1 MVFLSK
7 VKFLMKVWFFLLLV
21 LCYSLSIQAQEV
33 YVCDNNGSIHTLDLS
48 DCSTSFVVDINS
60 GLEPNDIT
68 FHPNGNLYAILNS
81 GEISE
86 IDIATGAFTT
96 LTNLPGGDFNSL
108 TCNEDGLFYATG
120 GQGILWTYDL
130 VTDVSENL
138 GNFNFG
144 ASGDLTFFEGGLYVA
159 TSGDNIV
166 QIDLDDLDNSAI
178 FIDESVPGSIFG
190 IVSFSEGCSDFNTFA
205 NASNG
210 DIYLIDFENQL
221 LDFKCNVN
229 LLIFGGAS
237 TSEFLASAAPIV
249 IDSINLVVPSCD
261 MLGSIEITASG
272 GTAPIEYSL
281 NGGAFQLSGVF
292 TNLSTGIYEIAIKDE
307 VDCTV
312 LDTIDF
318 EIPGLPF
325 FNEIVIDTP
334 SCGVD
339 TFNVEILATGDNL
352 EYAIDGVTFQQD
364 NIFIGLSEGV
374 YPVAI
379 SDENNCT
386 IFDTINL
393 EIPALPTFDDILI
406 ETLDCGVDFNIE
418 IVATGNDLMYAITD
432 ELFQSS
438 NIFTNLNAGAYEVAI
453 ADENNC
459 VVLDTINL
467 EIPDLLTFDD
477 ILIETP
483 DCGVGS
489 FNIEVIATGNDLEY
503 ALNGGVSQTVN
514 TFTGLDAGTY
524 EVAVNDENN
533 CTILDT
539 VVLIEAVLPTID
551 SIVWN
556 PPLCNSG
563 LFEVSIFASGG
574 IGALSYSTDDL
585 NLGNVNL
592 LTISSAGNYTAYVED
607 ALGCE
612 AEMDFVLIDPPSFTF
627 GNILVEPAICNQNNG
642 SALIELT
649 EIVGAT
655 LPYQFSIDNG
665 NTYQSDNFFDGLTVG
680 EYELILKDANDC
692 LYNTNFTIIDNEGF
706 MIQVET
712 TNASCEMANGSII
725 VIPQNETSQMTY
737 SLDGGTPQND
747 NQFTNLAVGTYS
759 IVAVDEQNCS
769 KTIEAIIG
777 EQESLIIDLTA
788 AENADC
794 GQENGL
800 IQVEA
805 SFGNPPYQYALE
817 DAVFQTSALFSNLA
831 SGTYNI
837 TVRDTIGCQ
846 AFLTNIAVLSNDCQV
861 IVPDAFSPNGDGLND
876 VFLAIIPVGET
887 ATIETFNVYN
897 RWGLLIHQANNFAGN
912 TNGNWWDGTYKN
924 KEQNLGVYLYYIKV
938 VYSDGRDETFKG
950 NVTLVR

>member
-692 LYNTNFTIIDNEGF
+692 LYNTNFTIIENEGF
-706 MIQVET
+706 MIQAET
-712 TNASCEMANGSII
+712 TNASCEMANGSIT
-725 VIPQNETSQMTY
+725 VVPQNEMPQMTY
-737 SLDGGTPQND
+737 SLDGGVPQNE